1 MSKQGTVILLP
12 MELYENTAHTI
23 PPYAIEAIK
32 SCSVFFVENE
42 KTARRFFKRVWRE
55 MIIDDYRW
63 YTIHKTEES
72 VKKDFL

>member
-1 MSKQGTVILLP
+1 MSKQGNVILLP

-32 SCSVFFVENE
+32 SCSSFFVENE

-63 YTIHKTEES
+63 C
-72 VKKDFL
+72 